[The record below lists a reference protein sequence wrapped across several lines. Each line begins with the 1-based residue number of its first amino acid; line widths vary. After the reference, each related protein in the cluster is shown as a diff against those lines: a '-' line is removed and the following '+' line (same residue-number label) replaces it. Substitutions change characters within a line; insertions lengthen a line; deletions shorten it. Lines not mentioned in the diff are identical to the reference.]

1 MKEKLRMLS
10 NTREFH
16 ICMLIVII
24 IAILFTAGIIVLK
37 YHVEGEGNLPFELS
51 KISIIS
57 NVEGNDNEDPN
68 SKWNLTVNQNND
80 IYIYIKKNSN
90 YDATEAIQSITLN
103 NFIEE
108 QSAAIGERKI
118 YKPDNNIESVIFKNN
133 DENTVN
139 SIEYTGSLDSSIKDL
154 KISNQGG
161 LVVFRYANTNLGTYV
176 SNDDTE
182 INHNELLKKL
192 NITNDQLQEKISFDI
207 TLKLESGK
215 IYKSNI
221 KLELPVGNVVE
232 EGTQSQEKT
241 DLENIIFK
249 RVNND

>member
-80 IYIYIKKNSN
+80 IYI
-90 YDATEAIQSITLN
+90 
-103 NFIEE
+103 
-108 QSAAIGERKI
+108 
-118 YKPDNNIESVIFKNN
+118 
-133 DENTVN
+133 
-139 SIEYTGSLDSSIKDL
+139 
-154 KISNQGG
+154 
-161 LVVFRYANTNLGTYV
+161 
-176 SNDDTE
+176 
-182 INHNELLKKL
+182 
-192 NITNDQLQEKISFDI
+192 
-207 TLKLESGK
+207 
-215 IYKSNI
+215 
-221 KLELPVGNVVE
+221 
-232 EGTQSQEKT
+232 
-241 DLENIIFK
+241 
-249 RVNND
+249 